1 MDYSPIILGAMR
13 WGIWGAN
20 LSEKEVADFIG
31 FSVSE
36 GFTTFDHADI
46 YGDYTTESLFGNAF
60 SLLDIPRENVQL
72 ISKCGIV
79 LPQEINGRLKSY
91 NYSKKYILQ
100 QVDKSLANLKTDY
113 LDLFLLHRPSPLM
126 DPEAIAAAFSLL
138 RSAGKVVNF
147 GVSNFSMAQF
157 DLIADFWPA
166 LSTNQIEISVN
177 QTQSF
182 VDGTLD
188 QMLRKKIKPMAWS
201 VMGNYFQNPETPQ
214 NLRLKKI
221 INELTAVYEA
231 EENQILIAFLLK
243 HPSGIIPVVGTS
255 KKETIKKIKKS
266 LTLNLTLED
275 WFRILEASNGK
286 EVD

>member
-79 LPQEINGRLKSY
+79 LPQKSNGRLKSY

-166 LSTNQIEISVN
+166 LSTNQIELSVN

-201 VMGNYFQNPETPQ
+201 VMGDYFQNPETPQ

-243 HPSGIIPVVGTS
+243 HPSRIIPVVGTS

-266 LTLNLTLED
+266 LTLNLTVED

>member
-20 LSEKEVADFIG
+20 LSEKEVADLIG

-79 LPQEINGRLKSY
+79 LPQKSNGRLKSY

-201 VMGNYFQNPETPQ
+201 VMGDYFQNPETPQ

-266 LTLNLTLED
+266 LTLNLTVED

>member
-79 LPQEINGRLKSY
+79 LPQKSNGRLKSY

-201 VMGNYFQNPETPQ
+201 VMGDYFQNPETPQ

-266 LTLNLTLED
+266 LTLNLTVED

>member
-20 LSEKEVADFIG
+20 LSEKEVANFIG

-79 LPQEINGRLKSY
+79 LPQKSNGRLKSY

-266 LTLNLTLED
+266 LTLNLTVED